1 VSMGDIEGRKHRIAV
16 VEDHPLVRAG
26 FVDMIGSEPDLEVV
40 GEAGDAPSALGLLES
55 ARPDLM
61 VIDLVL
67 AKGSGLELIK
77 QIHALN
83 PDQKILV
90 SSMHADTV
98 YAERVLQAGAM
109 GYVNKHEP
117 AERVLSAIRTILDGQ
132 IYLSES
138 MTDAVLHA
146 LRDDDQL
153 KREPHALDTLS
164 DRELEVF
171 GLIGKGLTTRAIA
184 DRLQLSV
191 KTIDS
196 HREHIKEKLGLRTMN
211 ELIRS
216 AVGWVHG
223 AGSAR

>member
-1 VSMGDIEGRKHRIAV
+1 MSTSQLEGRKHRIAV
-16 VEDHPLVRAG
+16 VEDHALVRAG

-40 GEAGDAPSALGLLES
+40 GEAGDAPAALGLLES
-55 ARPDLM
+55 VRPDLM

-83 PDQKILV
+83 PEQKILV

-146 LRDDDQL
+146 LRDDEM

-211 ELIRS
+211 ELIRA

>member
-40 GEAGDAPSALGLLES
+40 GEASDAPSALGLLES

-67 AKGSGLELIK
+67 ARGSGLELIK

-90 SSMHADTV
+90 ASMHADTV

-117 AERVLSAIRTILDGQ
+117 AERVLAAIRTILDGQ

-196 HREHIKEKLGLRTMN
+196 HREHIKEKLSLRTMN
-211 ELIRS
+211 ELIRA

>member
-117 AERVLSAIRTILDGQ
+117 AERVLAAIRTILDGQ

>member
-1 VSMGDIEGRKHRIAV
+1 MSMGDIEGRKHRIAV

-67 AKGSGLELIK
+67 ARGSGLELIK

-117 AERVLSAIRTILDGQ
+117 AERVLAAIRTILDGQ